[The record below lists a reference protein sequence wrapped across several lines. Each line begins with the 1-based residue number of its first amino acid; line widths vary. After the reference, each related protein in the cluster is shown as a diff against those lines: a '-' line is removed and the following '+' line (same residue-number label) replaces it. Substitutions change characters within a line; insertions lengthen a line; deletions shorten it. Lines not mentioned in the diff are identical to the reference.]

1 MLGSTKSA
9 LQSGAEPSWLYS
21 HWVLIWLALVSVV
34 GLGFST
40 PLFDVDE
47 GAFTEATREML
58 ASGNWVSTYLNGEPR
73 HDKPILIYWLQAVS
87 ASVFGLS
94 EGALRLPSMLA
105 AGAWIA
111 LMYGFARQFFGRH
124 AAVIAVWVLAGN
136 WLTTVIFK
144 AAIADALLNAL
155 LCWAVFAVYRY
166 LQAPSTAKLFNCGL
180 AIGLGFLTKGPVAI
194 VLPLGSAFIALLLVG
209 RLREFWP
216 AVLHPAAWLTVL
228 VIVIPWHVASY
239 FDQGTAFF
247 EGFYLGHNLGRFSD
261 TMESHGG
268 QLWYY
273 AVMMPLIVLP
283 FVAWLPGL
291 LLEGLRVLRARE
303 DLLRIY
309 LWVWFLITFA
319 VFSVSKTQLPHY
331 LLYGMT
337 PIFIMLADRVAQDHS
352 VVRWRSLPGF
362 LFVLLFALLFA
373 LFPLALPYVATKD
386 AYLAATLALGQHVF
400 FDNLIAISALVAL
413 LGLASVAVLW
423 RPVGRVSLLFSAAVL
438 VLVVNFIAMPI
449 VAGAQQGPVK
459 QAGLIASVMP
469 SSQPLVAWRVRMPS
483 FSVYAQRIVPN
494 QQPVAGDVV
503 FTRINKLDQIRAL
516 NSAYTVNVLFSQGG
530 IVLAKVELQE

>member
-1 MLGSTKSA
+1 MLGSIKRSQSA
-9 LQSGAEPSWLYS
+9 SVEPGWLYS
-21 HWVLIWLALVSVV
+21 PWVLVWLVCVSVV

-58 ASGNWVSTYLNGEPR
+58 ATGNWVSTYLNGEPR

-87 ASVFGLS
+87 ASLFGLS

-105 AGAWIA
+105 AFAWIA
-111 LMYGFARQFFGRH
+111 LMYAFARQFFGRS

-155 LCWAVFAVYRY
+155 LCWALFAVYRY
-166 LQAPSTAKLFNCGL
+166 LQSPSTAQLFNCGL
-180 AIGLGFLTKGPVAI
+180 AIGFGFLTKGPVAI

-209 RLREFWP
+209 RLRAFWP

-228 VIVIPWHVASY
+228 VVVIPWHVASY
-239 FDQGTAFF
+239 LDQGTAFF

-273 AVMMPLIVLP
+273 AVMMPIIVLP
-283 FVAWLPGL
+283 FIAWLPGL
-291 LLEGLRVLRARE
+291 LSEGLRVLRARE

-309 LWVWFLITFA
+309 LWIWFLITFA

-337 PIFIMLADRVAQDHS
+337 PVFIMLADRVAQDHT
-352 VVRWRSLPGF
+352 VVRWRSLPG
-362 LFVLLFALLFA
+362 LVLALVFA
-373 LFPLALPYVATKD
+373 LFPLALPYVTTRD
-386 AYLAATLALGQHVF
+386 AYVAATLALGQQLF
-400 FDNLIAISALVAL
+400 SDNIVVILTLLTSLVLVSAFAI
-413 LGLASVAVLW
+413 W
-423 RPVGRVSLLFSAAVL
+423 RPVGRVSLLLSAVAL
-438 VLVVNFIAMPI
+438 MLVVNFIALPI
-449 VAGAQQGPVK
+449 VSGAQQGPVK
-459 QAGLIASVMP
+459 QAGMIAAHMP
-469 SSQPLVAWRVRMPS
+469 ADQPIVAWRVRMPS
-483 FSVYAQRIVPN
+483 FSVYAQRVVPN
-494 QQPVAGDVV
+494 QQPAAGDVV
-503 FTRINKLDQIRAL
+503 FTRVNKLDQIGAL
-516 NSAYTVNVLFSQGG
+516 NPAYALDILFSRGG
-530 IVLAKVELQE
+530 IVLAKVVNRQ